1 MSRRLLGKRFT
12 VHNMHI
18 KAQWPPAPGD
28 LLTSLAGPLALI
40 SEALA
45 HGADEGVKYHE
56 ALRRPTIDPWLY
68 SHIARNEARYYLIS
82 GGIEEFGFDVA
93 DLAMSGIH
101 LRRDD
106 VHLRVLKMGHTLN
119 SSGQSEHAVP
129 GPGHSHSRREYFHQP
144 ALMRDDESLSLDIA
158 RPLKLVVL
166 WEQDPL
172 HQLGSLELACP
183 RRWSASRN
191 CVETYWLVPVNETAA
206 GLGVDGTYGHE
217 SFMLDDFELNESAY
231 EEQAASDG

>member
-1 MSRRLLGKRFT
+1 MSRRFLGKRFT

-129 GPGHSHSRREYFHQP
+129 GPGHSHSRREYSHQP
-144 ALMRDDESLSLDIA
+144 ALMR
-158 RPLKLVVL
+158 
-166 WEQDPL
+166 
-172 HQLGSLELACP
+172 
-183 RRWSASRN
+183 
-191 CVETYWLVPVNETAA
+191 
-206 GLGVDGTYGHE
+206 
-217 SFMLDDFELNESAY
+217 
-231 EEQAASDG
+231 